1 MHVVIAGGS
10 GFVGQVLQ
18 KKLLSEGNRVTIL
31 TRNPEK
37 IRQTDRLRAVGWL
50 KENSRPENETGNV
63 NAIVNL
69 AGESINGLRWTKQK
83 KERILQS
90 RMEATGEIIRL
101 IDKLETKP
109 QVLINASAV
118 GYYGMSDTET
128 FTEKS
133 PGSANDFLADTVQK
147 WERKAS
153 EASRYGVRTVFAR
166 FGIILGREGALP
178 LMALPYKLGIG
189 GTIGT
194 GRQWVSWIHVE
205 DAANMIKFAIDTPSI
220 EGPLNVA
227 APTPVRMKEFG
238 KVLGNALGK
247 PHWLPVPEAALKVI
261 LGEMSSMLIR
271 GQRVIPEEAVANHYE
286 YLFPELERA
295 LKDVFLKT
303 KITST

>member
-18 KKLLSEGNRVTIL
+18 EKLLSEESRVTIL
-31 TRNPEK
+31 TRNPEN
-37 IRQTDRLRAVGWL
+37 IRQTDRLRAVEWL
-50 KENSRPENETGNV
+50 KENSHPEKEMGNV
-63 NAIVNL
+63 DAIVNL

-90 RMEATGEIIRL
+90 RMEATGEIIKL
-101 IDKLETKP
+101 IDKLERKP

-118 GYYGMSDTET
+118 GYYGMSDTEV

-133 PGSANDFLADTVQK
+133 PSDANDFLADTVQK

-178 LMALPYKLGIG
+178 LMALPYKVGIG

-194 GRQWVSWIHVE
+194 GRQWVSWIHVD
-205 DAANMIKFAIDTPSI
+205 DAAKMIKFAIDTHAI
-220 EGPLNVA
+220 EGPLNVT
-227 APTPVRMKEFG
+227 APTPVMMKEFG
-238 KVLGNALGK
+238 KVLGSVLRK
-247 PHWLPVPEAALKVI
+247 PHWLPVPETALKVI
-261 LGEMSSMLIR
+261 LGEMSSMIIR
-271 GQRVIPEEAVANHYE
+271 GQRVLPEKAKVHHYE
-286 YLFPELERA
+286 YLFPELESA
-295 LKDVFLKT
+295 LKDIFLKT
-303 KITST
+303 KITSS